1 MKRSVSKLLAKVGAP
16 VFYGGIAVLVVL
28 AGWFFFV
35 RDSGAS
41 EEILTVVPGDFVQ
54 EVSVSGKV
62 VAAQEVDLGFS
73 QGGRVTRVYVTVGQR
88 VSTGATL
95 AEVENGDLRAAV
107 SQREAALQ
115 NQEAKLAALKA
126 GTRAEEVAVAQAK
139 VDNDILGLIDEIKD
153 AYSIADDA
161 VRNTIDLF
169 TSNPRVSP
177 QLNFSTSDSS
187 IKSSVEAKRLVME
200 GTLSSWQSSVLMLS
214 AQSNLPSA
222 VSEAQK
228 NLSAT
233 TALLSEANAALNRAI
248 TNASVTQANIDSYI
262 SAVAA
267 ARSGVNAAISA
278 ITSANATLDASRK
291 NLELKKAGATAEDIA
306 AQEAQIRAAQA
317 DVASA
322 RAQLQKTIISAPF
335 NGIVTVVD
343 AKAGKIVSPNTP
355 EISMISSGTYQI
367 ESFVPEVNVSLLQV
381 ADKARVTLDAY
392 GEGTLFFAS
401 IVSID
406 PAETVR
412 DGVST
417 YRAILQFAE
426 ADPRIKSGM
435 TANIEIVTEEK
446 INVIA
451 VPQGIVFEKNARKY
465 VMVKEGEMTVEREVT
480 TGSVSSLGNIEILSG
495 LREGDQVVL
504 SGKN

>member
-1 MKRSVSKLLAKVGAP
+1 MKRSIAKLLHQVGAP
-16 VFYGGIAVLVVL
+16 VFYGGLVVL
-28 AGWFFFV
+28 LVLGGWFFFV
-35 RDSGAS
+35 RGNGPS
-41 EEILTVVPGDFVQ
+41 EEVLTVVSGDFVQ

-88 VSTGATL
+88 VSAGTTL
-95 AEVENGDLRAAV
+95 AEVENGDLRATVA
-107 SQREAALQ
+107 QREAAVQ
-115 NQEAKLAALKA
+115 TQQAKLAALKS
-126 GTRAEEVAVAQAK
+126 GTRPEEVAVAQAK

-161 VRNTIDLF
+161 VHNTVDLF
-169 TSNPRVSP
+169 MSNVRVNP
-177 QLNFSTSDSS
+177 QLNFGTSDSS
-187 IKSSVEAKRLVME
+187 LESSVEAKRLGME
-200 GTLSSWQSSVLMLS
+200 GVLSLWQSSVLSLS
-214 AQSNLPSA
+214 AQSNLPNA
-222 VSEAQK
+222 ISEAQEA
-228 NLSAT
+228 LSGT
-233 TALLSEANAALNRAI
+233 TALLSEANAVLNRAI
-248 TNASVTQANIDSYI
+248 TNSSVTQANIDAYI
-262 SAVAA
+262 SAVST
-267 ARSGVNAAISA
+267 ARSSVNASISA
-278 ITSANATLDASRK
+278 VTSATATLDASRK
-291 NLELKKAGATAEDIA
+291 NLELKKAGATVEDIA
-306 AQEAQIRAAQA
+306 AQEAQVRAAQA

-335 NGIVTVVD
+335 NGVITVVD
-343 AKAGKIVSPNTP
+343 AKAGKIVSPNIP

-392 GEGTLFFAS
+392 GEGTIFFAS

-417 YRAILQFAE
+417 YRAILQFSE
-426 ADPRIKSGM
+426 ADERVKSGM

-451 VPQGIVFEKNARKY
+451 VPQGIVFEKNGRKY
-465 VMVKEGEMTVEREVT
+465 VSVKEGEMIAEREVT

-504 SGKN
+504 SEEN